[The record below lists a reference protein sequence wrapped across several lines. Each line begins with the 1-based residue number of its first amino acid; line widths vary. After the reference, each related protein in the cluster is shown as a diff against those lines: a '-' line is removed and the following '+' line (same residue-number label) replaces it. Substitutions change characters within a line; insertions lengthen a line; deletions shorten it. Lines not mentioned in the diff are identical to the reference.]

1 MEEIINQIFIEI
13 TKYIDYGYLFTFVFL
28 GYLVKKYF
36 QGLLKKWFKKEIK
49 LVYVVLIL
57 AAIVA
62 IPYLITGFEWQKIL
76 FTYTLGTSLHEVLF
90 SRIEEKFK
98 SESK

>member
-1 MEEIINQIFIEI
+1 METIMDNILN
-13 TKYIDYGYLFTFVFL
+13 YLNVFYLLTFVFL
-28 GYLVKKYF
+28 GYLVKRYF

-62 IPYLITGFEWQKIL
+62 IPYLLTGAEWQKIL
-76 FTYTLGTSLHEVLF
+76 FTYTFGTSLHEVF
-90 SRIEEKFK
+90 FARIEEKFK
-98 SESK
+98 SKSQ